1 MAKSKRSTVV
11 KENNRLLRK
20 RVFEPVE
27 AARLERLSAK
37 LMEIAQA
44 PKPERDAEMTEAA
57 EKDAAPQT
65 DDAAMEVDGAKPAG
79 TKSSSSSSK
88 RKIEK
93 RRRKKSNI
101 VFPMKFAKK
110 NKARK

>member
-1 MAKSKRSTVV
+1 MAKSKRSTVI
-11 KENNRLLRK
+11 KENKRQLRK
-20 RVFEPVE
+20 NVFGPVE
-27 AARLERLSAK
+27 AARIERLSAK

-44 PKPERDAEMTEAA
+44 PKPQRDAEMSEAT

-65 DDAAMEVDGAKPAG
+65 DDAAMEVDDAKPAS
-79 TKSSSSSSK
+79 TKPSSSK
-88 RKIEK
+88 KKIEK

-101 VFPMKFAKK
+101 VFPMKYAKK